1 MKDSLLFSKK
11 RDSSKN
17 QRTAL
22 FDPESAFRELG
33 AGISRIA
40 DELGRI
46 HKLLENGAG
55 CNSKP
60 ALAPQADAPAVLS
73 QADQQAQTPKADAQ
87 DMIALDI
94 EAFLKRNR

>member
-1 MKDSLLFSKK
+1 MKDSLLYSKK

-22 FDPESAFRELG
+22 SDPESAFRELS
-33 AGISRIA
+33 AGIARIA

-46 HKLLENGAG
+46 RELLEKGAG

-60 ALAPQADAPAVLS
+60 APAPQADAQAVLPKV
-73 QADQQAQTPKADAQ
+73 DQQAEAPQADAQ